1 MNLTLLNLNYMKNRI
16 EYVGTTNL
24 KCDNEECDYVS
35 HKFPNDHI
43 VDLVGA
49 ECPLCK
55 SNLLTQA
62 DLDKFILMGNVID
75 FVNNISEE
83 DYEEVLKIKSDK
95 SDEEILKYLENEFG
109 MKIEIKESN

>member
-1 MNLTLLNLNYMKNRI
+1 MKNRL
-16 EYVGTTNL
+16 EFVGTTNL
-24 KCDNEECDYVS
+24 KCDNKECNYVS

-55 SNLLTQA
+55 SNLLTKE

-75 FVNNISEE
+75 FVNNMSKEE
-83 DYEEVLKIKSDK
+83 YEEASKIKSDK
-95 SDEEILKYLENEFG
+95 SEEELLEWFDKEFG
-109 MKIEIKESN
+109 MKIEIKK

>member
-1 MNLTLLNLNYMKNRI
+1 MKNRI

-24 KCDNEECDYVS
+24 KCDNEKCNYVS

-55 SNLLTQA
+55 SNLLTQE
-62 DLDKFILMGNVID
+62 DLDKFILLGNVVE
-75 FVNNISEE
+75 FVNNLSEE
-83 DYEEVLKIKSDK
+83 ELEEASNVECDKTEEELLKLF
-95 SDEEILKYLENEFG
+95 EEEFNA
-109 MKIEIKESN
+109 KVEIKR

>member
-1 MNLTLLNLNYMKNRI
+1 MKNRL
-16 EYVGTTNL
+16 EFVGTTNL
-24 KCDNEECDYVS
+24 KCDNRECNYVS

-55 SNLLTQA
+55 SNLLTKE

-75 FVNNISEE
+75 FVNNMSKEE
-83 DYEEVLKIKSDK
+83 YEEASKIKSDK
-95 SDEEILKYLENEFG
+95 SDEEILKYLEDEFG
-109 MKIEIKESN
+109 MKIEIKK

>member
-1 MNLTLLNLNYMKNRI
+1 MKNRI

-24 KCDNEECDYVS
+24 KCDNEECNYVS

-55 SNLLTQA
+55 SNLLTKE

-75 FVNNISEE
+75 FVNNMSKEE
-83 DYEEVLKIKSDK
+83 YEEVSKIKSDK
-95 SDEEILKYLENEFG
+95 SEEEILKYLENEFG

>member
-1 MNLTLLNLNYMKNRI
+1 MKNRL
-16 EYVGTTNL
+16 EFVGTTNL
-24 KCDNEECDYVS
+24 KCDNRECNYVS

-55 SNLLTQA
+55 SNLLTKE

-75 FVNNISEE
+75 FVNNMSEE
-83 DYEEVLKIKSDK
+83 DYEEASKIKSDK
-95 SDEEILKYLENEFG
+95 SEEELLEWFDKEFG
-109 MKIEIKESN
+109 MKIEIRENS

>member
-1 MNLTLLNLNYMKNRI
+1 MKNRL
-16 EYVGTTNL
+16 EFVGTTNL
-24 KCDNEECDYVS
+24 KCDSKKCNYVS

-55 SNLLTQA
+55 SNLLTKE
-62 DLDKFILMGNVID
+62 DLNKFLLIESTID

-83 DYEEVLKIKSDK
+83 EYQEALKIKSGK
-95 SDEEILKYLENEFG
+95 SDEEILKYLDEEFG
-109 MKIEIKESN
+109 MKFEIKK

>member
-1 MNLTLLNLNYMKNRI
+1 MKNRL
-16 EYVGTTNL
+16 EFVGTTNL
-24 KCDNEECDYVS
+24 KCDNEECNYVS

-62 DLDKFILMGNVID
+62 DLNKVILLGNTVD
-75 FVNNISEE
+75 FVNNLSEE
-83 DYEEVLKIKSDK
+83 EFEGVSKIKSDK
-95 SDEEILKYLENEFG
+95 SEEEILEYLNKEFG
-109 MKIEIKESN
+109 MKFEIKENG

>member
-1 MNLTLLNLNYMKNRI
+1 MKNRL
-16 EYVGTTNL
+16 EFVGTTNL
-24 KCDNEECDYVS
+24 KCDNRECNYVS

-55 SNLLTQA
+55 SNLLTKE

-75 FVNNISEE
+75 FVNNMSEE
-83 DYEEVLKIKSDK
+83 EYQEVLKIKSDK
-95 SDEEILKYLENEFG
+95 SEEELLEWFDKEFG
-109 MKIEIKESN
+109 MKIEIKK

>member
-1 MNLTLLNLNYMKNRI
+1 MKNRL
-16 EYVGTTNL
+16 EFVGTTNL
-24 KCDNEECDYVS
+24 KCDNKECNYVS

-55 SNLLTQA
+55 SNLLTKE

-75 FVNNISEE
+75 FVNNMSEE
-83 DYEEVLKIKSDK
+83 EYQEALKIKSDK
-95 SDEEILKYLENEFG
+95 SEEELLEWFDKEFG
-109 MKIEIKESN
+109 IKFEIKENS

>member
-1 MNLTLLNLNYMKNRI
+1 MKNRL
-16 EYVGTTNL
+16 EFVGTTNL
-24 KCDNEECDYVS
+24 KCDNRECNYVS

-55 SNLLTQA
+55 SNLLTKE

-75 FVNNISEE
+75 FVNNMSEE
-83 DYEEVLKIKSDK
+83 EYQEVLKIKSDK
-95 SDEEILKYLENEFG
+95 SEEELLEWFDKEFG
-109 MKIEIKESN
+109 MKIEIRENS

>member
-1 MNLTLLNLNYMKNRI
+1 MNLTLLNLNYIKNRI

-62 DLDKFILMGNVID
+62 DLNKFILLGNTVD
-75 FVNNISEE
+75 FVNSMSEE
-83 DYEEVLKIKSDK
+83 EFEEASKIKSDK
-95 SDEEILKYLENEFG
+95 SEDEILEYLNKEFG
-109 MKIEIKESN
+109 VIFGIKS

>member
-1 MNLTLLNLNYMKNRI
+1 MKNRL
-16 EYVGTTNL
+16 EFVGTTNL
-24 KCDNEECDYVS
+24 KCDNKECNYVS

-55 SNLLTQA
+55 SNLLTKE

-75 FVNNISEE
+75 FVNNMSEE
-83 DYEEVLKIKSDK
+83 EYQEALKIKSDK
-95 SDEEILKYLENEFG
+95 SEEELLEWFNKEFG
-109 MKIEIKESN
+109 IKFEIKENS

>member
-1 MNLTLLNLNYMKNRI
+1 MKNRL
-16 EYVGTTNL
+16 EFVGTTNL
-24 KCDNEECDYVS
+24 KCDNRECNYVS

-55 SNLLTQA
+55 SNLLTKE

-75 FVNNISEE
+75 FVNNMSEE
-83 DYEEVLKIKSDK
+83 EYQEVLKIKSDK
-95 SDEEILKYLENEFG
+95 SEEELLEWFDKEFG
-109 MKIEIKESN
+109 MKIEIRENC

>member
-1 MNLTLLNLNYMKNRI
+1 MKNRL
-16 EYVGTTNL
+16 EFVGTTNL
-24 KCDNEECDYVS
+24 KCDNRECNYVS

-55 SNLLTQA
+55 SNLLTKE

-75 FVNNISEE
+75 FVNNMSEE
-83 DYEEVLKIKSDK
+83 DYEEASKIKSDK
-95 SDEEILKYLENEFG
+95 SEEELLEWFDKEFG
-109 MKIEIKESN
+109 MKIEIKK